1 MVTGRGLV
9 FAAAIAMLAAIC
21 VAPLVVLLA
30 APAWLGRWD
39 AYRSAILDARQIG
52 LLVNSLRI
60 ASGVAVVATAIGAF
74 LGFLLARAPIRA
86 RNAVRLGLAVPVL
99 IPTYALALSWIFATG
114 AEGLVTR
121 VLGLSAVSP
130 LTYSPVGAIIVL
142 AIALY
147 PVPMLATEAAVRRIE
162 SRLEEAAL
170 LVAPVPRV
178 LTRITLPLVWPAV
191 ASSALLTFV
200 LALSDYAVPNLLRQ
214 RVFTTEVFT
223 AFAALYDS
231 ASATALAIPL
241 LAVALV
247 VGYVIVSRSAR
258 VLDVAR
264 ASARTGIGFAG
275 IRPLALAAVVSMFG
289 IGAALPIG
297 TLANEARSF
306 GVIRAAIDRSGG
318 AIGESLV
325 LAGIAA
331 TVAMG
336 VSLVLGYRRARS
348 KRSIAYWA
356 DAALIALF
364 AIPGTIIGV
373 GLIELWNRP
382 GLSGFVYG
390 SSAIIVIAY
399 LARFMPVA
407 ILIVGAGV
415 RRVSRSAEEAAA
427 LSGAGW
433 VRTMWHIVV
442 PQIAGSLLVAWVM
455 VFVLAF
461 GEVSASVLVA
471 PAGHTPYPVHVLTL
485 IANTRPEQ
493 VAALALVQTLVV
505 VCVLSAASLYLAWS
519 SPRHG

>member
-1 MVTGRGLV
+1 MITGRGLV
-9 FAAAIAMLAAIC
+9 FASAMAMLAAIC
-21 VAPLVVLLA
+21 VAPLVVLLT
-30 APAWLGRWD
+30 APAWVGRWD

-60 ASGVAVVATAIGAF
+60 AGSVAVVATAIGGF
-74 LGFLLARAPIRA
+74 MGFLLARAPIRA
-86 RNAVRLGLAVPVL
+86 RNVVRLGLCVPVL
-99 IPTYALALSWIFATG
+99 IPTYALALAWIFATSLESF
-114 AEGLVTR
+114 AARLVGLDVI
-121 VLGLSAVSP
+121 VP

-170 LVAPVPRV
+170 LVAPAARV
-178 LTRITLPLVWPAV
+178 LTRITLPLLWPAI

-231 ASATALAIPL
+231 TRAAALALPL
-241 LAVALV
+241 LAMALV
-247 VGYVIVSRSAR
+247 VAYLIVRRSAGVVDVSRPSSR
-258 VLDVAR
+258 I
-264 ASARTGIGFAG
+264 GIGFPG
-275 IRPLALAAVVSMFG
+275 IRRLALTAVVCVFG
-289 IGAALPIG
+289 IGAGLPVG
-297 TLANEARSF
+297 TLGIEARSL
-306 GVIRAAIDRSGG
+306 GAIREALARSGS

-325 LAGIAA
+325 LASVAA
-331 TVAMG
+331 TITAAVA
-336 VSLVLGYRRARS
+336 LVLGHRRARS
-348 KRSIAYWA
+348 TRSLAHWA

-364 AIPGTIIGV
+364 AVPGTLIGV

-382 GLSGFVYG
+382 GLSGVVYG
-390 SSAIIVIAY
+390 TSAIIVIAY

-407 ILIVGAGV
+407 ILIVSAGV
-415 RRVSRSAEEAAA
+415 RRVSQSTEEAAA

-433 VRTMWHIVV
+433 IRTMRHIVI
-442 PQIAGSLLVAWVM
+442 PQIAGSLVVAWVI

-461 GEVSASVLVA
+461 GEVGASVLVA
-471 PAGHTPYPVHVLTL
+471 PAGHTPYPVQVLTL
-485 IANTRPEQ
+485 IANTRPEH

-505 VCVLSAASLYLAWS
+505 VCALSVASVYLAL
-519 SPRHG
+519 SPRRHD

>member
-1 MVTGRGLV
+1 MITVRGFV
-9 FAAAIAMLAAIC
+9 FAAAMAMLAAIC
-21 VAPLVVLLA
+21 VAPLVVLMA
-30 APAWLGRWD
+30 APAWVGRWD
-39 AYRSAILDARQIG
+39 AYRDAILDARQIG

-60 ASGVAVVATAIGAF
+60 AGGVAVVATAVGACM
-74 LGFLLARAPIRA
+74 GFLLARAPIRA
-86 RNAVRLGLAVPVL
+86 RNAVRLGLVVPLL
-99 IPTYALALSWIFATG
+99 IPTYALALSWIFATS

-121 VLGLSAVSP
+121 LVGSDAVAVM
-130 LTYSPVGAIIVL
+130 TYSPVGAIVVL

-147 PVPMLATEAAVRRIE
+147 PIPMLATEAAVRRIE

-178 LTRITLPLVWPAV
+178 LTRITLPLLWPAI
-191 ASSALLTFV
+191 ASSTLLTFV

-231 ASATALAIPL
+231 ARAAALAAPL

-247 VGYVIVSRSAR
+247 VGYLVAASSAR
-258 VLDVAR
+258 VLDVSR
-264 ASARTGIGFAG
+264 VSSTIGIGFAG
-275 IRPLALAAVVSMFG
+275 IRPLALAAVVCLIG
-289 IGAALPIG
+289 IGAALPVG
-297 TLANEARSF
+297 TLATEARSF
-306 GVIRAAIDRSGG
+306 GTIREAIDRSRG

-331 TVAMG
+331 TVTAA
-336 VSLVLGYRRARS
+336 VALVLGYRRARS
-348 KRSIAYWA
+348 KWRFAYSA

-364 AIPGTIIGV
+364 AVPGTLTGV

-382 GLSGFVYG
+382 GTSGVVYG
-390 SSAIIVIAY
+390 TAVIIVIAY

-407 ILIVGAGV
+407 ILIVGAGA

-433 VRTMWHIVV
+433 VRTMRHIVV

-461 GEVSASVLVA
+461 GEVGASVLVA

-505 VCVLSAASLYLAWS
+505 VCALSAASLYLAWS
-519 SPRHG
+519 SPRHA